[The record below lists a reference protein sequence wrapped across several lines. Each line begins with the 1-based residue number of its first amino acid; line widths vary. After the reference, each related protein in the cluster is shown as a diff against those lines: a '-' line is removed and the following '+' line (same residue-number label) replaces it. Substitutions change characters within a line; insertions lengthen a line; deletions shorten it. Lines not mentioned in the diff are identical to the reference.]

1 MRLLYIT
8 AGAAKMYCGSCLRD
22 NALAAELISRGHDV
36 ELLPIYTPTRTDEV
50 NVSRQDVFLG
60 GINLYLEQY
69 VPIFRRTPWF
79 LDRLLNSKLA
89 LRLASRWSI
98 STNPKVLGE
107 LTLSILKGEDGFQRK
122 EIQKLVQWLLR
133 EPLPDVVSLPNSL
146 LIGLAA
152 PLKRALGR
160 PICCTLQGEDLFIS
174 NLPEYHRREVEK
186 LIRDNIK
193 HVDAFIA
200 VSQFHADSMARY
212 LQIPDQKLHVVPLGI
227 KMDDYESKTFTR
239 SEPFTIG
246 YFARVTPEKGLHLL
260 AEAYRYLR
268 QRGDLPSSRL
278 TVAGYLGEDSRTYL
292 QGIQR
297 QMELEGLGDEFDY
310 LGALNREDKI
320 EFLGG
325 LDVLS
330 VPATYDEP
338 KGIFLLE
345 AMASGV
351 PVVQP
356 RRGAFP
362 EILGLTSGGVL
373 VEPDDKVSLAKGILS
388 VYQDIDLATELSTSG
403 QLGVREHYHVGL
415 MADRTLDVFENI

>member
-1 MRLLYIT
+1 MRLLCIT
-8 AGAAKMYCGSCLRD
+8 AGAAEMYCGSCLRD

-50 NVSRQDVFLG
+50 NVSRQDVFFG
-60 GINLYLEQY
+60 GISLYLEQY
-69 VPIFRRTPWF
+69 VPIFRKTPWF
-79 LDRLLNSKLA
+79 LDRLWNSKLA

-98 STNPKVLGE
+98 STNPQVLGE
-107 LTLSILKGEDGFQRK
+107 LTLSVLKGEDGFQRK
-122 EIQKLVQWLLR
+122 EIQKLVHWLLQ

-174 NLPEYHRREVEK
+174 SLPEYHRREAEK

-193 HVDAFIA
+193 HVDAFVA
-200 VSQFHADSMARY
+200 VSQFHADSMAGY

-227 KMDDYESKTFTR
+227 KMDDYESQAFTR

-246 YFARVTPEKGLHLL
+246 YFARITPEKGLHLL

-278 TVAGYLGEDSRTYL
+278 VVAGYLGEDSRTYL

-297 QMELEGLGDEFDY
+297 QMELEGLGDEFNY

-320 EFLGG
+320 KFLRG
-325 LDVLS
+325 LDVFS

-362 EILGLTSGGVL
+362 EILGLTSGGIL

-388 VYQDIDLATELSTSG
+388 VYQDIDLAIELSTSG
-403 QLGVREHYHVGL
+403 QLGVREHCHVGL
-415 MADRTLDVFENI
+415 MADRTLDVFESI

>member
-60 GINLYLEQY
+60 GISLYLEQY

-79 LDRLLNSKLA
+79 LDRLWNSKLA
-89 LRLASRWSI
+89 LRLASRWSM
-98 STNPKVLGE
+98 STNPQVLGD

-174 NLPEYHRREVEK
+174 NLPEYHRRAVEK

>member
-1 MRLLYIT
+1 MRLLCIT
-8 AGAAKMYCGSCLRD
+8 AGAAEMYCGSCLRD

-50 NVSRQDVFLG
+50 NVSRQDVFFG
-60 GINLYLEQY
+60 GISLYLEQY
-69 VPIFRRTPWF
+69 VPIFRKTPWF
-79 LDRLLNSKLA
+79 LDRLWNSKLA

-98 STNPKVLGE
+98 STNPQVLGE
-107 LTLSILKGEDGFQRK
+107 LTLSVLKGEDGFQRK
-122 EIQKLVQWLLR
+122 EIQKLVHWLLQ

-174 NLPEYHRREVEK
+174 SLPEYHRREAEK

-193 HVDAFIA
+193 HVDAFVA
-200 VSQFHADSMARY
+200 VSQFHADSMAGY

-227 KMDDYESKTFTR
+227 KMDDYESQAFTR

-246 YFARVTPEKGLHLL
+246 YFARITPEKGLHLL

-278 TVAGYLGEDSRTYL
+278 VVAGYLGEDSRTYL

-297 QMELEGLGDEFDY
+297 QMELEGLGDEFNY
-310 LGALNREDKI
+310 VGALNREDKI
-320 EFLGG
+320 KFLRG
-325 LDVLS
+325 LDVFS

-362 EILGLTSGGVL
+362 EILGLTSGGIL

-388 VYQDIDLATELSTSG
+388 VYQDIDLAIELSTSG
-403 QLGVREHYHVGL
+403 QLGVREHCHVGL
-415 MADRTLDVFENI
+415 MADRTLDVFESI

>member
-1 MRLLYIT
+1 M
-8 AGAAKMYCGSCLRD
+8 
-22 NALAAELISRGHDV
+22 
-36 ELLPIYTPTRTDEV
+36 
-50 NVSRQDVFLG
+50 
-60 GINLYLEQY
+60 
-69 VPIFRRTPWF
+69 
-79 LDRLLNSKLA
+79 
-89 LRLASRWSI
+89 AS
-98 STNPKVLGE
+98 
-107 LTLSILKGEDGFQRK
+107 
-122 EIQKLVQWLLR
+122 
-133 EPLPDVVSLPNSL
+133 
-146 LIGLAA
+146 
-152 PLKRALGR
+152 
-160 PICCTLQGEDLFIS
+160 
-174 NLPEYHRREVEK
+174 
-186 LIRDNIK
+186 
-193 HVDAFIA
+193 
-200 VSQFHADSMARY
+200 Y
-212 LQIPDQKLHVVPLGI
+212 LQIPDQKLYVVPLGI

-278 TVAGYLGEDSRTYL
+278 TVAGYLGEDSRIYL

-297 QMELEGLGDEFDY
+297 QMELEGFGDEFDY
-310 LGALNREDKI
+310 VGALNREDKI

-362 EILGLTSGGVL
+362 EILGLTAGGVL

-403 QLGVREHYHVGL
+403 QRGVREHYHVGL

>member
-1 MRLLYIT
+1 MRLLCIT
-8 AGAAKMYCGSCLRD
+8 AGAAEMYCGSCLRD

-50 NVSRQDVFLG
+50 NVSRQDVFFG
-60 GINLYLEQY
+60 GISLYLEQY
-69 VPIFRRTPWF
+69 VPIFRKTPWF
-79 LDRLLNSKLA
+79 LDRLWNSKLA

-98 STNPKVLGE
+98 STNPQVLGE
-107 LTLSILKGEDGFQRK
+107 LTLSVLKGEDGFQRK
-122 EIQKLVQWLLR
+122 EIQKLVHWLLQ

-174 NLPEYHRREVEK
+174 SLPEYHRREAEK

-193 HVDAFIA
+193 HVDAFVA
-200 VSQFHADSMARY
+200 VSQFHADSMAGY
-212 LQIPDQKLHVVPLGI
+212 LKIPDQKLHVVPLGI
-227 KMDDYESKTFTR
+227 KMDDYESQAFTR

-246 YFARVTPEKGLHLL
+246 YFARITPEKGLHLL

-278 TVAGYLGEDSRTYL
+278 VVAGYLGEDSRTYL

-297 QMELEGLGDEFDY
+297 QMELEGLGDEFNY
-310 LGALNREDKI
+310 VGAPNREDKI
-320 EFLGG
+320 KFLRG
-325 LDVLS
+325 LDVFS

-362 EILGLTSGGVL
+362 EILGLTSGGIL

-388 VYQDIDLATELSTSG
+388 VYQDIDLAIELSTSG
-403 QLGVREHYHVGL
+403 QLGVREHCHVGL
-415 MADRTLDVFENI
+415 MADRTLDVFESI

>member
-1 MRLLYIT
+1 MRLLCIT
-8 AGAAKMYCGSCLRD
+8 AGAAEMYCGSCLRD

-50 NVSRQDVFLG
+50 NVSRQDVFFG
-60 GINLYLEQY
+60 GISLYLEQY
-69 VPIFRRTPWF
+69 VPIFRKTPWF
-79 LDRLLNSKLA
+79 LDRLWNSKLA

-98 STNPKVLGE
+98 STNPQVLGE
-107 LTLSILKGEDGFQRK
+107 LTLSVLKGEDGFQRK
-122 EIQKLVQWLLR
+122 EIQKLVHWLLQ

-174 NLPEYHRREVEK
+174 SLPEYHRREAEK

-193 HVDAFIA
+193 HVDAFVA
-200 VSQFHADSMARY
+200 VSQFHADSMAGY

-227 KMDDYESKTFTR
+227 KMDDYESQAFTR

-246 YFARVTPEKGLHLL
+246 YFARITPEKGLHLL

-278 TVAGYLGEDSRTYL
+278 VVAGYLGEDSRTYL

-297 QMELEGLGDEFDY
+297 QMELEGLGDEFNY
-310 LGALNREDKI
+310 VGAPNREDKI
-320 EFLGG
+320 KFLRG
-325 LDVLS
+325 LDVFS

-362 EILGLTSGGVL
+362 EILGLTSGGIL

-388 VYQDIDLATELSTSG
+388 VYQDIDLAIELSTSG
-403 QLGVREHYHVGL
+403 QLGVREHCHVGL
-415 MADRTLDVFENI
+415 MADRTLDVFESI

>member
-1 MRLLYIT
+1 MRLLCIT
-8 AGAAKMYCGSCLRD
+8 AGAAEMYCGSCLRD

-60 GINLYLEQY
+60 GISLYLEQY

-79 LDRLLNSKLA
+79 LDRLWNSKLA

-200 VSQFHADSMARY
+200 VSQFHADSMASY
-212 LQIPDQKLHVVPLGI
+212 LQIPDQKLYVVPLGI

-278 TVAGYLGEDSRTYL
+278 IVAGYLGEDSRIYL

-297 QMELEGLGDEFDY
+297 QMELEGFGDEFDY
-310 LGALNREDKI
+310 VGALNREDKI

-362 EILGLTSGGVL
+362 EILGLTAGGVL

-403 QLGVREHYHVGL
+403 QRGVREHYHVGL

>member
-60 GINLYLEQY
+60 GISLYLEQY

-79 LDRLLNSKLA
+79 LDRLWNSKLA

-98 STNPKVLGE
+98 STNPQVLGE

-200 VSQFHADSMARY
+200 VSQFHADSMASY
-212 LQIPDQKLHVVPLGI
+212 LQIPDQKLYVVPLGI

-297 QMELEGLGDEFDY
+297 QMDLEGLGDEFDY

-388 VYQDIDLATELSTSG
+388 VYQDIDLAAELSTSG

>member
-1 MRLLYIT
+1 MRLLCIT
-8 AGAAKMYCGSCLRD
+8 AGAAEMYCGSCLRD

-50 NVSRQDVFLG
+50 NVSRQGVFFG
-60 GINLYLEQY
+60 GISLYLEQY
-69 VPIFRRTPWF
+69 VPIFRKTPWL
-79 LDRLLNSKLA
+79 LDRLLNSKIA

-98 STNPKVLGE
+98 STNPQVLGE
-107 LTLSILKGEDGFQRK
+107 LTLSVLKGEDGFQRK
-122 EIQKLVQWLLR
+122 EIQKLVHWLLQ

-174 NLPEYHRREVEK
+174 SLPEYHRREAEK
-186 LIRDNIK
+186 LIRDNVK

-200 VSQFHADSMARY
+200 VSQFHADSMASY

-227 KMDDYESKTFTR
+227 RMDDYKSKVFTR
-239 SEPFTIG
+239 SEQFTVG
-246 YFARVTPEKGLHLL
+246 YFARITPEKGLHLL

-278 TVAGYLGEDSRTYL
+278 VVAGYLGEDSRTYL
-292 QGIQR
+292 QAIQR
-297 QMELEGLGDEFDY
+297 QMELEGLGDEFNY

-320 EFLGG
+320 KFLRG
-325 LDVLS
+325 LDVFS

-362 EILGLTSGGVL
+362 EILDLTSGGIL

-388 VYQDIDLATELSTSG
+388 VYQDRDLAMKLSTSG
-403 QLGVREHYHVGL
+403 QLGVREHHHVGL
-415 MADRTLDVFENI
+415 MADRTLDVFESI

>member
-1 MRLLYIT
+1 
-8 AGAAKMYCGSCLRD
+8 MYCGSCLRD

-50 NVSRQDVFLG
+50 NVSRQDVFFG
-60 GINLYLEQY
+60 GISLYLEQY
-69 VPIFRRTPWF
+69 VPIFRKTPWF
-79 LDRLLNSKLA
+79 LDRLWNSKLA

-98 STNPKVLGE
+98 STNPQVLGE
-107 LTLSILKGEDGFQRK
+107 LTLSVLKGEDGFQRK
-122 EIQKLVQWLLR
+122 EIQKLVHWLLQ

-174 NLPEYHRREVEK
+174 SLPEYHRREAEK

-193 HVDAFIA
+193 HVDAFVA
-200 VSQFHADSMARY
+200 VSQFHADSMAGY
-212 LQIPDQKLHVVPLGI
+212 LQIPNQKLHVVPLGI
-227 KMDDYESKTFTR
+227 KMDDYESQAFTR

-246 YFARVTPEKGLHLL
+246 YFARITPEKGLHLL

-278 TVAGYLGEDSRTYL
+278 VVAGYLGEDSRTYL

-297 QMELEGLGDEFDY
+297 QMELEGLGDEFNY

-320 EFLGG
+320 KFLRG
-325 LDVLS
+325 LDVFS

-356 RRGAFP
+356 KRGSFP
-362 EILGLTSGGVL
+362 EILGLTSGGIL

-388 VYQDIDLATELSTSG
+388 VYQDIDLAIELSTSG
-403 QLGVREHYHVGL
+403 QLGVREHCHVGL
-415 MADRTLDVFENI
+415 MADRTLDVFESI

>member
-1 MRLLYIT
+1 MRLLCIT
-8 AGAAKMYCGSCLRD
+8 AGAAEMYCGSCLRD

-50 NVSRQDVFLG
+50 NVSRQDIFFG
-60 GINLYLEQY
+60 GISLYLEQY
-69 VPIFRRTPWF
+69 VPIFRKTPWF
-79 LDRLLNSKLA
+79 LDRLWNSKLA

-98 STNPKVLGE
+98 STNPQVLGE
-107 LTLSILKGEDGFQRK
+107 LTLSVLKGEDGFQRK
-122 EIQKLVQWLLR
+122 EIQKLVHWLLQ

-174 NLPEYHRREVEK
+174 SLPEYHRREAEK

-193 HVDAFIA
+193 HVDAFVA
-200 VSQFHADSMARY
+200 VSQFHADSMAGY

-227 KMDDYESKTFTR
+227 KMDDYESQVFTR

-246 YFARVTPEKGLHLL
+246 YFARITPEKGLHLL

-278 TVAGYLGEDSRTYL
+278 VVAGYLGEDSRTYL

-297 QMELEGLGDEFDY
+297 QMELEGLGDEFNY

-320 EFLGG
+320 KFLRG
-325 LDVLS
+325 LDVFS

-362 EILGLTSGGVL
+362 EILGLTSGGIL

-388 VYQDIDLATELSTSG
+388 VYQDIDLAIELSTSG
-403 QLGVREHYHVGL
+403 QLGVREHCHVGL
-415 MADRTLDVFENI
+415 MADRTLNVFESI